1 METQTAVGL
10 TVTEAAAAK
19 LAEALEQLE
28 KPGAAVRVY
37 AQGHGHHVQYGM
49 SVDEHVLDG
58 DVVLQ
63 AGAVAIRV
71 DPASWARLEG
81 ATIDW
86 TAGER
91 GEGFVIQP
99 APAHEGCG
107 CGGGCGCGH

>member
-1 METQTAVGL
+1 METQTAAGL

-19 LAEALEQLE
+19 LAEVLAQLE
-28 KPGAAVRVY
+28 KPRAAVRVY
-37 AQGHGHHVQYGM
+37 AQGHGHHAQYGM
-49 SVDEHVLDG
+49 SVDEHALDG

-63 AGAVAIRV
+63 AGAVTIRV
-71 DPASWARLEG
+71 DPASWVRLEG

-86 TAGER
+86 AATAQ

-99 APAHEGCG
+99 ARAHEGCG

>member
-19 LAEALEQLE
+19 LAEVLTQLQ
-28 KPGAAVRVY
+28 KPQAAVRIY
-37 AQGHGHHVQYGM
+37 AQSQGHHVQYGM
-49 SVDEHVLDG
+49 SVDEHALDG

-63 AGAVAIRV
+63 AGAVTIRV
-71 DPASWARLEG
+71 DPTSWTQLEG

-86 TAGER
+86 TAGEQ

-99 APAHEGCG
+99 VHAHEGCG
-107 CGGGCGCGH
+107 CGGGCGCNH